1 MVRRFKTRKLKK
13 RGGGIFGFG
22 AGDAA
27 PAPANTDAALAPDA
41 DKAAPASVSWFTGIQ
56 KKLGFN
62 KPECP
67 ECPKC
72 AEERGQ
78 SDNLTDPSLAV
89 VNEQP
94 SSGDTTSSEMTQP
107 SDKFSGDISSS
118 SDDILSSGD
127 ITSSSS
133 SGDPP
138 SSPSSG
144 DPPSSPSS
152 GDIPSS
158 PSSDYN
164 PPDTNPQDGGRRRRT
179 QKKYKG
185 KRRHSRKQLKRRKN
199 SRRSRK

>member
-13 RGGGIFGFG
+13 RGGGLFDFGPG
-22 AGDAA
+22 AAVPAPDAGDAA
-27 PAPANTDAALAPDA
+27 PAPDA

-78 SDNLTDPSLAV
+78 SGILTDPSL
-89 VNEQP
+89 
-94 SSGDTTSSEMTQP
+94 GDTTSS
-107 SDKFSGDISSS
+107 GDI
-118 SDDILSSGD
+118 
-127 ITSSSS
+127 
-133 SGDPP
+133 
-138 SSPSSG
+138 
-144 DPPSSPSS
+144 PSSPSS

-158 PSSDYN
+158 PSSDYYN
-164 PPDTNPQDGGRRRRT
+164 TPPPPSSGDIPSSDIPYQGDIQDDIQGNTNPGQQDGGRRRRT